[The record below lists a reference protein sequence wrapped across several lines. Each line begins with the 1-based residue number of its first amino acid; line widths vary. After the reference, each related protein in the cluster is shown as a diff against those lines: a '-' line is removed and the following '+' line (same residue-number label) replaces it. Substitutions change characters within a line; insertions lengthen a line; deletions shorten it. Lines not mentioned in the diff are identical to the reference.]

1 MIARRLYARNN
12 GGSLPTS
19 DMQDATRALV
29 KRGRK

>member
-19 DMQDATRALV
+19 DMQDAARALA
-29 KRGRK
+29 KAQK